1 MSGKTMRG
9 IIGVKLGMTR
19 TFDEAGNTV
28 PVTVIE
34 AGPCY
39 VTQVKKAEKDGYEA
53 VQLGFGQRKEKHV
66 NKPMLGHLA
75 KADLPPFLLLKEIRD
90 FESEQELKPGD
101 TIKADIFEPGDVV
114 RVTGISKGKGF
125 AGVIK
130 RHNFR
135 GGPKTHGQSD
145 RWRAPGSLGQ
155 SSYPSRVFKGVR
167 MAGRMGG
174 VKRTVGGLRIV
185 HVDAEK
191 NLILIKG
198 AVPGANKGMVIIR
211 K

>member
-1 MSGKTMRG
+1 MRG